1 MLSRAQPPET
11 IEPPLAHRDA
21 DNPRDLPDMSFFRDI
36 RHGVRMLIK
45 SPGVSAIAVVAL
57 ALGIGVTA
65 TMFSIVYGA
74 LLRGLPFEKADRT
87 YAIERIDIE
96 SGDGV
101 GIPIHD
107 YLDWRAGQ
115 TSFETL
121 AGFYTGTVNLRI
133 GEAPERYDGSFVSA
147 NTFDVAGVQAAIGRT
162 FLPGEDTPAADP
174 VILLGHELWR
184 DRFGADPG
192 IVGRTVRANGEQ
204 MTVVGVMPEGFWFP
218 LRSDVWLPLRLDAVA
233 LPRGEGTTLNVTG
246 VLREDIDLEQ
256 ASAEM
261 SAIARQLADE
271 YPETNGDR
279 TAEIIPFV
287 EQYIGD
293 EPVALLYTMLGAVFL
308 VLAIACAN
316 VANLLLSRA
325 FDRNK
330 EVAIRTALGANRRR
344 VIVQILAEAGVLAA
358 AGAVAGVVMARFGV
372 TWFNLAIASSDP
384 PPVIDIR
391 VDAPI
396 LLFVLGVTG
405 LATLLAGTLPA
416 LQVTRGNLNEV
427 LADESRGSSSFKMG
441 RLSRGL
447 VVLQVALSC
456 GLLVAAG
463 LMIKSVVKLG
473 SADWGF
479 EPEAVFTARLG
490 LFPSD
495 YPEVED
501 RRRFVEEL
509 HARLE
514 GRADVIAAALTPSL
528 PVTGSNMGPIRIE
541 GESYADAGAQPL
553 AHQARITPGFFATFD
568 IDVLQG
574 RDFAVADSGDG
585 LPVAIVNQSF
595 ADELL
600 EGRDPLGKRFAFG
613 SAGSE
618 GAETWLTVVGVVPDL
633 YMDGPTNERP
643 EGFYVPLSQ
652 ADAQF
657 LSIAVRTRG
666 EPLAFAPAL
675 RQEVLAVDPDLP
687 LYWVRPMTD
696 VIHEQ
701 TWFYWVFGTLFTI
714 FGSVALLLAS
724 VGLYGVMS
732 FAVRRRTAE
741 VGIRMALG
749 ASSGEVLGLVI
760 RQGLVQLGIG
770 LALGLLMARG
780 LASLLQAILY
790 QVEPTDATTFTAIA
804 GTLLAVGLLA
814 CLVPALRAARVDPMI
829 ALRNP

>member
-1 MLSRAQPPET
+1 
-11 IEPPLAHRDA
+11 
-21 DNPRDLPDMSFFRDI
+21 MSFLRDI

-87 YAIERIDIE
+87 YAIRRIDLE
-96 SGDGV
+96 SGNGV

-107 YLDWRAGQ
+107 YLDWRGRQA
-115 TSFETL
+115 SFETL
-121 AGFYTGTVNLRI
+121 AGFYTGTVNLR
-133 GEAPERYDGSFVSA
+133 GSEAPERYDGAFVTA
-147 NTFDVAGVQAAIGRT
+147 DTFDIAGVQAAMGRT

-184 DRFGADPG
+184 DRFAADPA
-192 IVGRTVRANGEQ
+192 IVGQTVRANGEQ
-204 MTVVGVMPEGFWFP
+204 MTVVGVMPESFWFP
-218 LRSDVWLPLRLDAVA
+218 SRADVWLPLRLDAVA
-233 LPRGEGTTLNVTG
+233 LPRGEGTTLNVAG
-246 VLREDIDLEQ
+246 VLREGVDLEQ
-256 ASAEM
+256 AAAEM
-261 SAIARQLADE
+261 ATIARQLADE
-271 YPETNGDR
+271 YPETNANRG
-279 TAEIIPFV
+279 AEIIPFV

-344 VIVQILAEAGVLAA
+344 VVSQILAEAGVLAA
-358 AGAVAGVVMARFGV
+358 AGAVAGVVLARFGV
-372 TWFNLAIASSDP
+372 AWFNAAIAGSDP

-391 VDAPI
+391 VDGPI
-396 LLFVLGVTG
+396 LLFVLGVTS

-416 LQVTRGNLNEV
+416 LQVIRGNLNEV
-427 LADESRGSSSFKMG
+427 LADESRGSSSFRMG

-447 VVLQVALSC
+447 VVLQVGLSC

-463 LMIKSVVKLG
+463 LMIKSVVNLG

-479 EPEAVFTARLG
+479 DPEAVFTARLG

-501 RRRFVEEL
+501 RRLFFGRL

-514 GRADVIAAALTPSL
+514 GRADVVAASLSPSL
-528 PVTGSNMGPIRIE
+528 PVTGSNVGPVRIE

-553 AHQARITPGFFATFD
+553 AHQAGVTPGFFATFD
-568 IDVLQG
+568 VDLARG
-574 RDFAVADSGDG
+574 RDFTVQDGEGD

-595 ADELL
+595 AEKLL

-613 SAGSE
+613 SAGSA
-618 GAETWLTVVGVVPDL
+618 GSADPETWLTVVGIVPDL

-666 EPLAFAPAL
+666 DPLAFAPSL
-675 RQEVLAVDPDLP
+675 RQEVLALDPDLP
-687 LYWVRPMTD
+687 LYWVRPMAD

-714 FGSVALLLAS
+714 FGTVALLLAS

-749 ASSGEVLGLVI
+749 ASSRDVLALVI
-760 RQGLVQLGIG
+760 RQGLTQLGLG
-770 LALGLLMARG
+770 LALGLLLARG

-790 QVEPTDATTFTAIA
+790 QVEPTDATAFTAIA
-804 GTLLAVGLLA
+804 ATLLATGLLA
-814 CLVPALRAARVDPMI
+814 CLIPALRAARVDPMI
-829 ALRNP
+829 ALRSS

>member
-1 MLSRAQPPET
+1 
-11 IEPPLAHRDA
+11 
-21 DNPRDLPDMSFFRDI
+21 MSFFRDI

-74 LLRGLPFEKADRT
+74 LLRGLPFEKAGST
-87 YAIERIDIE
+87 YAIRRIDIE

-107 YLDWRAGQ
+107 YLDWRARQ
-115 TSFETL
+115 SSFETL

-133 GEAPERYDGSFVSA
+133 GEAAERYDGSFVSA
-147 NTFDVAGVQAAIGRT
+147 NTFDVAGVPAAIGRT
-162 FLPGEDTPAADP
+162 FLPGEDTPAAEP
-174 VILLGHELWR
+174 VILLSHELWR

-192 IVGRTVRANGEQ
+192 IVGWTVRANGEQ

-218 LRSDVWLPLRLDAVA
+218 LRSDVWLPLRLDGVA

-246 VLREDIDLEQ
+246 VLREGIDLEQ

-271 YPETNGDR
+271 HPETNEDR

-293 EPVALLYTMLGAVFL
+293 EPVALLYTALGAVFL

-344 VIVQILAEAGVLAA
+344 VIAQILAEAGVLAA
-358 AGAVAGVVMARFGV
+358 AGAAAGVVMARFGV
-372 TWFNLAIASSDP
+372 AWFNAAIAGSDP

-396 LLFVLGVTG
+396 LLFVLGVTS

-416 LQVTRGNLNEV
+416 LQVTRSNLNEV

-479 EPEAVFTARLG
+479 EPDAVFTARLG

-501 RRRFVEEL
+501 RRRFVEQL

-514 GRADVIAAALTPSL
+514 GRADVIAASLTPSL
-528 PVTGSNMGPIRIE
+528 PVTGSNVGPVRIE

-553 AHQARITPGFFATFD
+553 AHQAGVTPGFFATFD

-574 RDFAVADSGDG
+574 RDFTVEDAGDG

-613 SAGSE
+613 SAGSD

-666 EPLAFAPAL
+666 EPLAFAPSL

-749 ASSGEVLGLVI
+749 ASSGDVLGLVI
-760 RQGLVQLGIG
+760 RQGLVQLGLG